1 MGKWVSLNKKDTHF
15 LCADDKTGERVLV
28 THKNMSICSQRRKT
42 DMVNDD
48 NVERLKRYGEEFD
61 QFLDIQF
68 EKGVKYENAVAA
80 YEDFKNYYDK
90 RLKAAG
96 QAGKRIITDEYDGFS

>member
-1 MGKWVSLNKKDTHF
+1 M
-15 LCADDKTGERVLV
+15 E
-28 THKNMSICSQRRKT
+28 
-42 DMVNDD
+42 NDS
-48 NVERLKRYGEEFD
+48 NIEYLKRYGEEMD

-68 EKGVKYENAVAA
+68 EKGVRYASAVEA

-96 QAGKRIITDEYDGFS
+96 QAGKRVVTEHGDTFS

>member
-1 MGKWVSLNKKDTHF
+1 
-15 LCADDKTGERVLV
+15 
-28 THKNMSICSQRRKT
+28 
-42 DMVNDD
+42 MVND
-48 NVERLKRYGEEFD
+48 NNIERLKKYGEEMN

-68 EKGVKYENAVAA
+68 EKGVRYDSAVDA

-96 QAGKRIITDEYDGFS
+96 QAGKRIVAEEESFR

>member
-1 MGKWVSLNKKDTHF
+1 MEKESNI
-15 LCADDKTGERVLV
+15 EY
-28 THKNMSICSQRRKT
+28 
-42 DMVNDD
+42 
-48 NVERLKRYGEEFD
+48 LKRYGEEMD

-68 EKGVKYENAVAA
+68 EKGVRYDSPAKA

-96 QAGKRIITDEYDGFS
+96 QAGKRIVTNTYDSFS

>member
-1 MGKWVSLNKKDTHF
+1 M
-15 LCADDKTGERVLV
+15 
-28 THKNMSICSQRRKT
+28 
-42 DMVNDD
+42 
-48 NVERLKRYGEEFD
+48 D

-68 EKGVKYENAVAA
+68 EKGVRYDSPAKA

-96 QAGKRIITDEYDGFS
+96 QAGKRIVTNTYDSFS

>member
-1 MGKWVSLNKKDTHF
+1 M
-15 LCADDKTGERVLV
+15 
-28 THKNMSICSQRRKT
+28 M
-42 DMVNDD
+42 NDEH
-48 NVERLKRYGEEFD
+48 NIEYLKRYGEEMD

-68 EKGVKYENAVAA
+68 EKGVRYDSAAEA

-96 QAGKRIITDEYDGFS
+96 QAGKRVVVEQDGDRESFS

>member
-1 MGKWVSLNKKDTHF
+1 MEEEQHI
-15 LCADDKTGERVLV
+15 E
-28 THKNMSICSQRRKT
+28 H
-42 DMVNDD
+42 
-48 NVERLKRYGEEFD
+48 LKRYGEEMD

-68 EKGVKYENAVAA
+68 EKGVRYESAAQA

-96 QAGKRIITDEYDGFS
+96 QAGKRVVSDIDRNEGSLS

>member
-1 MGKWVSLNKKDTHF
+1 MEKNKNI
-15 LCADDKTGERVLV
+15 EY
-28 THKNMSICSQRRKT
+28 
-42 DMVNDD
+42 
-48 NVERLKRYGEEFD
+48 LKRYGEEMD

-68 EKGVKYENAVAA
+68 EKGVRYASPSEA

-96 QAGKRIITDEYDGFS
+96 QAGKRILTEKQDRFS